1 MRINKNDKK
10 LTIGLS
16 KKLYLRNNINSNC
29 NSSQSLNTTRA
40 KITINK
46 NLLWKEQQEK
56 NKNNN
61 SISYDNKSEI
71 KTKNKKSEDVNYQ
84 TPDLLKNEIEIN
96 LNQNFKNKQNYL
108 SPQNQENNKLI
119 NENLIKDSHSEL
131 SSKKNNIKNINQ
143 TNFSFLLHQVS
154 KNLNKTFSTL
164 YKNNNNRSLSSN
176 TSLNNSIETNNTIN
190 FPQRKEINNL
200 GFNLNLSNLRNSFSS
215 LNSARNPINIK
226 EKLKNKYFENENNN
240 KDNKSDNNIS
250 FEDNN
255 NNKRRVYS
263 NNINLI
269 EKNNYGN
276 ENCKIDYSLYE
287 KDLEHYY
294 ILENK
299 LKEIL
304 FKLSSYEPA
313 NNECYDWINYYFN
326 EFIYNKLLYLCKDFN
341 NRRNLTYIIKIELLC
356 FCLCYH
362 VSYDTNLS
370 KVLILL
376 KSIFEQIHF
385 NYLILVRFILHKT
398 TMTYENYIWY
408 EKLYNIIKNEL
419 NIQLT
424 KKDLDE
430 NNIIQII
437 NNNINTIGNYFKL
450 IIDNIYSSFY
460 QPQSKLYKFPSTLY
474 GKIEEKLK
482 YSREIIASFF
492 FDAFSFTDN
501 YTIEDII
508 KFFNLFLFKTS
519 EQNTPFILSY
529 KVKFQNGENQ
539 TLNTKNINKENN
551 NININIENKGNTIN
565 QIRSPLYYLPKINP
579 IYKYSLVLD
588 LDETLIYLKRDSNE
602 KSKRKV
608 IILRPFLHEFL
619 SKMKKIYELILFSYE
634 IQEYVDPI
642 VDLIEKKEKYFEHR
656 LYKQHTK
663 FNGKYYI
670 KDLSRLGRD
679 IRRILIIDN
688 ISQNF
693 KLQKNNGI
701 CIKPFYGD
709 VVSDRNTLKFLS
721 IILEK
726 IRYDADESNDI
737 RDSLRKEQQII
748 FSLPIK
754 KIKIY
759 I

>member
-16 KKLYLRNNINSNC
+16 KKLYFRNNINSNS
-29 NSSQSLNTTRA
+29 NSSQSLNTTRT

-61 SISYDNKSEI
+61 SISYDNKSVI

-119 NENLIKDSHSEL
+119 NENLNKDSQSEL
-131 SSKKNNIKNINQ
+131 SLKKNNIKNINQ

-176 TSLNNSIETNNTIN
+176 NSLNNSIETNNTIN

-200 GFNLNLSNLRNSFSS
+200 SFNSNLSNLRNSFTS

-226 EKLKNKYFENENNN
+226 EKLKNKYFEIENDN

-398 TMTYENYIWY
+398 TMTYENYVWY

-482 YSREIIASFF
+482 YSREIISSFF
-492 FDAFSFTDN
+492 FFFFSFTDN

-551 NININIENKGNTIN
+551 NINLNIENKGNTIN

-588 LDETLIYLKRDSNE
+588 LDETLIYLKRDSNG

-642 VDLIEKKEKYFEHR
+642 VDLIEKKEKYFEYR

-670 KDLSRLGRD
+670 KDLSKLGRD

-748 FSLPIK
+748 FS
-754 KIKIY
+754 KITSNQEN
-759 I
+759 

>member
-96 LNQNFKNKQNYL
+96 LNQNFKNKQNYH
-108 SPQNQENNKLI
+108 SPPNQENNKLI

-176 TSLNNSIETNNTIN
+176 NSLNNSIETNNTIN

-200 GFNLNLSNLRNSFSS
+200 SFNSNLSNLRNSFTS

-748 FSLPIK
+748 FS
-754 KIKIY
+754 KITSNQEN
-759 I
+759 

>member
-16 KKLYLRNNINSNC
+16 KKLYFRNNINSNS
-29 NSSQSLNTTRA
+29 NSSQSLNTTRT

-96 LNQNFKNKQNYL
+96 LNQNFKNKQNYH
-108 SPQNQENNKLI
+108 SPPNQENNKLI

-176 TSLNNSIETNNTIN
+176 NSLNNSIETNNTIN

-588 LDETLIYLKRDSNE
+588 LDETLIYLKRDSNG

-748 FSLPIK
+748 FS
-754 KIKIY
+754 KITSNQEN
-759 I
+759 

>member
-16 KKLYLRNNINSNC
+16 KKLYFRNNINSNS
-29 NSSQSLNTTRA
+29 NSSQSLNTTRT

-61 SISYDNKSEI
+61 SISYDNKSVI

-119 NENLIKDSHSEL
+119 NENLNKDSQSEL
-131 SSKKNNIKNINQ
+131 SLKKNNIKNINQ

-154 KNLNKTFSTL
+154 KNVNKTFSTL
-164 YKNNNNRSLSSN
+164 YENNNNRSLSSN
-176 TSLNNSIETNNTIN
+176 NSLNNSIETNNTIN

-200 GFNLNLSNLRNSFSS
+200 SFNSNLSNLRNSFTS

-226 EKLKNKYFENENNN
+226 EKLKNKYFEIENDN

-263 NNINLI
+263 NINLI

-326 EFIYNKLLYLCKDFN
+326 EFMYNKLLYLCKDFN

-398 TMTYENYIWY
+398 TMTYENYVWY

-482 YSREIIASFF
+482 YSREIISSFF

-642 VDLIEKKEKYFEHR
+642 VDLIEKKEKYFEYR

-670 KDLSRLGRD
+670 KDLSKLGRD

-748 FSLPIK
+748 FS
-754 KIKIY
+754 KITSNQEN
-759 I
+759 

>member
-16 KKLYLRNNINSNC
+16 KKLYFRNNINSNS
-29 NSSQSLNTTRA
+29 NSSQSLNTTRT

-61 SISYDNKSEI
+61 SISYDNKSGT
-71 KTKNKKSEDVNYQ
+71 KTKNKKSEEGNFQ

-96 LNQNFKNKQNYL
+96 LNHNFKNKQNYF
-108 SPQNQENNKLI
+108 SPPNQENNKLI
-119 NENLIKDSHSEL
+119 NENLNKDSQSEL
-131 SSKKNNIKNINQ
+131 SSKKNNIKNKNQ

-164 YKNNNNRSLSSN
+164 YENNNNRSLSSN
-176 TSLNNSIETNNTIN
+176 NSLNNSIETNNTIN
-190 FPQRKEINNL
+190 FPQSKEINNL

-255 NNKRRVYS
+255 NNKRRIYS
-263 NNINLI
+263 NINII

-398 TMTYENYIWY
+398 TMTYENYVWY

-474 GKIEEKLK
+474 GKIEEKIK
-482 YSREIIASFF
+482 YSREIISSFF

-501 YTIEDII
+501 YTIEDTI
-508 KFFNLFLFKTS
+508 KFFHLFLFKTS

-588 LDETLIYLKRDSNE
+588 LDETLIYLKRDSNG

-608 IILRPFLHEFL
+608 MILRPFLHEFL

-670 KDLSRLGRD
+670 KDLSKLGRD
-679 IRRILIIDN
+679 LRRILIIDN

-748 FSLPIK
+748 FS
-754 KIKIY
+754 KITSNQEN
-759 I
+759 

>member
-96 LNQNFKNKQNYL
+96 LNQNFKNKQNYH
-108 SPQNQENNKLI
+108 SPPNQENNKLI

-176 TSLNNSIETNNTIN
+176 NSLNNSIETNNTIN
-190 FPQRKEINNL
+190 FAQRKEINNL

-748 FSLPIK
+748 FS
-754 KIKIY
+754 KITSNQEN
-759 I
+759 

>member
-16 KKLYLRNNINSNC
+16 KKLYFRNNINSNS
-29 NSSQSLNTTRA
+29 NSSQSLNTTRT

-61 SISYDNKSEI
+61 SISYDNKSVI

-119 NENLIKDSHSEL
+119 NENLNKDSQSEL
-131 SSKKNNIKNINQ
+131 SLKKNNIKNINQ

-164 YKNNNNRSLSSN
+164 YENNNNRSLSSN
-176 TSLNNSIETNNTIN
+176 NSLNNSIETNNTIN

-200 GFNLNLSNLRNSFSS
+200 SFNSNLSNLRNSFTS

-226 EKLKNKYFENENNN
+226 EKLKNKYFEIENDN

-263 NNINLI
+263 NINLI

-326 EFIYNKLLYLCKDFN
+326 EFMYNKLLYLCKDFN

-398 TMTYENYIWY
+398 TMTYENYVWY

-482 YSREIIASFF
+482 YSREIISSFF

-551 NININIENKGNTIN
+551 NINLNIENKGNTIN

-588 LDETLIYLKRDSNE
+588 LDETLIYLKRDSNG

-642 VDLIEKKEKYFEHR
+642 VDLIEKKEKYFEYR

-670 KDLSRLGRD
+670 KDLSKLGRD

-748 FSLPIK
+748 FS
-754 KIKIY
+754 KITSNQEN
-759 I
+759 

>member
-16 KKLYLRNNINSNC
+16 KKLYFRNNINSNS
-29 NSSQSLNTTRA
+29 NSSQSLNTTRT

-61 SISYDNKSEI
+61 SISYDNKSVI

-119 NENLIKDSHSEL
+119 NENLNKDSQSEL
-131 SSKKNNIKNINQ
+131 SLKKNNIKNINQ

-164 YKNNNNRSLSSN
+164 YENNNNRSLSSN
-176 TSLNNSIETNNTIN
+176 NSLNNSIETNNTIN

-200 GFNLNLSNLRNSFSS
+200 SFNSNLSNLRNSFTS

-226 EKLKNKYFENENNN
+226 EKLKNKYFEIENDN

-263 NNINLI
+263 NINLI

-326 EFIYNKLLYLCKDFN
+326 EFMYNKLLYLCKDFN

-398 TMTYENYIWY
+398 TMTYENYVWY

-482 YSREIIASFF
+482 YSREIISSFF

-551 NININIENKGNTIN
+551 NINLNIENKGNTIN

-588 LDETLIYLKRDSNE
+588 LDETLIYLKRDSNG

-670 KDLSRLGRD
+670 KDLSKLGRD

-748 FSLPIK
+748 FS
-754 KIKIY
+754 KITSNQEN
-759 I
+759 

>member
-96 LNQNFKNKQNYL
+96 LNQNFKNKQNYH
-108 SPQNQENNKLI
+108 SPPNQENNKLI

-176 TSLNNSIETNNTIN
+176 NSLNNSIETNNTIN

-200 GFNLNLSNLRNSFSS
+200 GFNLNLSNLRNSYSS

-748 FSLPIK
+748 FS
-754 KIKIY
+754 KITSNQEN
-759 I
+759 

>member
-16 KKLYLRNNINSNC
+16 KKLYFRNNINSNS
-29 NSSQSLNTTRA
+29 NSSQSLNTTRT

-61 SISYDNKSEI
+61 SISYDNKSVI

-119 NENLIKDSHSEL
+119 NENLNKDSQSEL
-131 SSKKNNIKNINQ
+131 SLKKNNIKNINQ

-164 YKNNNNRSLSSN
+164 YENNNNRSLSSN
-176 TSLNNSIETNNTIN
+176 NSLNNSIETNNTIN

-200 GFNLNLSNLRNSFSS
+200 SFNSNLSNLRNSFSS

-226 EKLKNKYFENENNN
+226 EKLKNKYFEIENDN

-263 NNINLI
+263 NINLI

-326 EFIYNKLLYLCKDFN
+326 EFMYNKLLYLCKDFN

-398 TMTYENYIWY
+398 TMTYENYVWY

-482 YSREIIASFF
+482 YSREIISSFF

-551 NININIENKGNTIN
+551 NINLNIENKGNTIN

-588 LDETLIYLKRDSNE
+588 LDETLIYLKRDSNG

-642 VDLIEKKEKYFEHR
+642 VDLIEKKEKYFEYR

-670 KDLSRLGRD
+670 KDLSKLGRD

-748 FSLPIK
+748 FS
-754 KIKIY
+754 KITSNQEN
-759 I
+759 

>member
-96 LNQNFKNKQNYL
+96 LNQNFKNKQNYH
-108 SPQNQENNKLI
+108 SPPNQENNKLI

-176 TSLNNSIETNNTIN
+176 NSLNNSIETNNTIN

-304 FKLSSYEPA
+304 FKLSSFQSA

-326 EFIYNKLLYLCKDFN
+326 EFIYNKIINLFKDSN
-341 NRRNLTYIIKIELLC
+341 NRRNLIYIIKIELLC

-362 VSYDTNLS
+362 VSYDKNLS
-370 KVLILL
+370 KVIILL
-376 KSIFEQIHF
+376 KSIFEQIHS
-385 NYLILVRFILHKT
+385 NYLVLVRFILHKT

-408 EKLYNIIKNEL
+408 EKLYNVIKNEL
-419 NIQLT
+419 SLHLN

-430 NNIIQII
+430 YNIILII
-437 NNNINTIGNYFKL
+437 NHNINTIGNYFKL
-450 IIDNIYSSFY
+450 IIDNIYLSFY
-460 QPQSKLYKFPSTLY
+460 QPQNKLFKFPSTLY

-482 YSREIIASFF
+482 YSKEIISSFF

-501 YTIEDII
+501 YTIEDIN

-519 EQNTPFILSY
+519 DQNGSFILSY
-529 KVKFQNGENQ
+529 KVKFQNKESQ
-539 TLNTKNINKENN
+539 TLNNNNNNN
-551 NININIENKGNTIN
+551 NINTHNNNLNTIN
-565 QIRSPLYYLPKINP
+565 QISSTLYYLPKINP

-588 LDETLIYLKRDSNE
+588 LDETLIYLKKDSNG

-608 IILRPFLHEFL
+608 MILRPFLHEFL

-634 IQEYVDPI
+634 TQEYVDPI
-642 VDLIEKKEKYFEHR
+642 LDLIEKKEKYFEYR
-656 LYKQHTK
+656 LYKEHTK
-663 FNGKYYI
+663 FNGKDYI
-670 KDLSRLGRD
+670 KDLSKLGRD
-679 IRRILIIDN
+679 LRRIIIIDN
-688 ISQNF
+688 IPQSF

-701 CIKPFYGD
+701 CIKPFFGD
-709 VVSDRNTLKFLS
+709 VVSDRNTLKFLGS
-721 IILEK
+721 ILEK
-726 IRYDADESNDI
+726 IRYDSDESNDI
-737 RDSLRKEQQII
+737 RESLRKQQQII
-748 FSLPIK
+748 FSKITSDQK
-754 KIKIY
+754 KNKMV
-759 I
+759 

>member
-16 KKLYLRNNINSNC
+16 KKLYFRNNINSNS
-29 NSSQSLNTTRA
+29 NSSQSLNTTRT

-61 SISYDNKSEI
+61 SISYDNKSVI

-119 NENLIKDSHSEL
+119 NENLNKDSQSEL
-131 SSKKNNIKNINQ
+131 SLKKNNIKNINQ

-154 KNLNKTFSTL
+154 KSLNKTFSTL
-164 YKNNNNRSLSSN
+164 YENNNNRSLSSN
-176 TSLNNSIETNNTIN
+176 NSLNNSIETNNTIN

-200 GFNLNLSNLRNSFSS
+200 SFNSNLSNLRNSFTS

-226 EKLKNKYFENENNN
+226 EKLKNKYFENENDN
-240 KDNKSDNNIS
+240 KDNKSNNNIS

-263 NNINLI
+263 NINLI

-326 EFIYNKLLYLCKDFN
+326 EFMYNKLLYLCKDFN

-398 TMTYENYIWY
+398 TMTYENYVWY

-482 YSREIIASFF
+482 YSREIISSFF

-551 NININIENKGNTIN
+551 NINLNIENKGNTIN

-588 LDETLIYLKRDSNE
+588 LDETLIYLKRDSNG

-642 VDLIEKKEKYFEHR
+642 VDLIEKKEKYFEYR

-670 KDLSRLGRD
+670 KDLSKLGRD

-748 FSLPIK
+748 FS
-754 KIKIY
+754 KITSNQEN
-759 I
+759 